1 MKTVIFDA
9 PKKIRIDEMDIP
21 KLNAQEVLVKVKAS
35 GVCGT
40 DVHIYDGDFISTYPL
55 VPGHEFAGEVVELG
69 SEVQG
74 VQVGDS
80 VAIDPSI
87 YCNQCKYCKENKQNF
102 CENFKAYG
110 LHENGGF
117 AEFALIHQRNLY
129 SIDGLSYLEGA
140 MVEPVGCGIHG
151 MKQID
156 LQLGDR
162 VLIFG
167 SGPIGLILMQLCK
180 IGGAATITMVD
191 VAESKLDLALSLG
204 ATNVFLADDELQQ
217 NLQYLQPDGFHV
229 VIDATGNPRVVELMF
244 DYVQDKGKLLF
255 FGVCPADAKI
265 QISPYD
271 IYKKELKICGTF
283 ALLHTARPAIDL
295 LKAKKISVEPLISHK
310 FPIEGFMEAFALK
323 QHGKEA
329 LKIVITPND

>member
-1 MKTVIFDA
+1 MKAVIFDSPGA
-9 PKKIRIDEMDIP
+9 IRIGEIDIP
-21 KLNAQEVLVKVKAS
+21 KLRPQEAHVKIKAS
-35 GVCGT
+35 GLCGT
-40 DVHIYDGDFISTYPL
+40 DVHIYEGDFISTYPL
-55 VPGHEFAGEVVELG
+55 VPGHEFAGEVVEIG
-69 SEVQG
+69 SEVQD
-74 VQVGDS
+74 VQIGES

-87 YCNQCKYCKENKQNF
+87 YCNQCKFCKENKQNF

-117 AEFALIHQRNLY
+117 AEFAVLHQRNLY

-156 LQLGDR
+156 LQLGDQ

-180 IGGAATITMVD
+180 IGGAATVTMVD
-191 VAESKLDLALSLG
+191 IAENKLDLALSLG
-204 ATNVFLADDELQQ
+204 ATNALLADDNLRQ
-217 NLQYLQPDGFHV
+217 NLKLLQPDGFHV

-244 DYVQDKGKLLF
+244 NYVQDKGKLLF

-271 IYKKELKICGTF
+271 VYKRELKICGTF

-295 LKAKKISVEPLISHK
+295 LKAKKISVEPLISHE
-310 FPIEGFMEAFALK
+310 FPIEDFMEAFDLK
-323 QHGKEA
+323 LRGKDA
-329 LKIVITPND
+329 LKIVITPGK